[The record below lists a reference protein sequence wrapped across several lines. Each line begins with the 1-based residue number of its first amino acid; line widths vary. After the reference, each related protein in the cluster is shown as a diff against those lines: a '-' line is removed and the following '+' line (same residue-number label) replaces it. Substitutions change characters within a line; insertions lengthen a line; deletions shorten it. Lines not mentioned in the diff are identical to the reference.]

1 MKIIWKTHNN
11 IQNTWNSEILGK
23 FHFPNKLKRADIT
36 PVYKKKDSTLVENYR
51 SVSVLPSVSKF
62 FERMIQKQFSNY
74 VDDFPS
80 PYLCGY

>member
-23 FHFPNKLKRADIT
+23 LHFPNKLKRADIT
-36 PVYKKKDSTLVENYR
+36 PVYKKKDSTLVENFR

-62 FERMIQKQFSNY
+62 FERMIQK
-74 VDDFPS
+74 
-80 PYLCGY
+80 